1 MLNIDLKK
9 TYNSEAD
16 YADLDDLIKSNSK
29 KKKNE
34 LPNIHKKNA
43 SKDKK
48 GETNKSIDNAYN
60 SDENYIKSKVVKIV
74 KKKVV

>member
-9 TYNSEAD
+9 TYNNEAD
-16 YADLDDLIKSNSK
+16 YTDLEDLIRTQSK

-34 LPNIHKKNA
+34 LPDIHKKNI

>member
-9 TYNSEAD
+9 TYNNEAD
-16 YADLDDLIKSNSK
+16 YTDLEDLIRTQSK

-34 LPNIHKKNA
+34 LPDIHKKNN